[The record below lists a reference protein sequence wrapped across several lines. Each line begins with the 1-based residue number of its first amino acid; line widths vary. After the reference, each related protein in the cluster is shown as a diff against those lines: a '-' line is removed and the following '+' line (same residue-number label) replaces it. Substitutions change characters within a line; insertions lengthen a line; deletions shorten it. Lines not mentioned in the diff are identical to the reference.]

1 MTLDTCI
8 ALVAV
13 LVILLLETMAWY
25 RELERVEKQT
35 KAALQSALDAI
46 KVLESKVQK
55 QQTLTVRL
63 LNENIRLSKRVKEL
77 EETDGA

>member
-8 ALVAV
+8 AIIAV

-46 KVLESKVQK
+46 KALEGRVQK
-55 QQTLTVRL
+55 QQTLTARL
-63 LNENIRLSKRVKEL
+63 LNENIHLSKRLKEL
-77 EETDGA
+77 EETDG

>member
-1 MTLDTCI
+1 MTLDTCV

-46 KVLESKVQK
+46 KALEGKVQK
-55 QQTLTVRL
+55 QQTLAARL

-77 EETDGA
+77 EETDG